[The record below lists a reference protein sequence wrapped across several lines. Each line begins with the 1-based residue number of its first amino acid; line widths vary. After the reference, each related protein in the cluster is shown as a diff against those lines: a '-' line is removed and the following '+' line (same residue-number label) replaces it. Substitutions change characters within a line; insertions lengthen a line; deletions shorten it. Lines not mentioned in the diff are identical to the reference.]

1 MVSLSSIC
9 LRFYNRW
16 VMCCVRLD
24 CNMGMCLWGFVIGVG
39 RIVNIYDVLGTGISL
54 GVCWM
59 GGILGVRRLFGMSLL
74 YPHIIIS
81 LYYILTLY
89 DPNYK
94 DHHCPFLY
102 YSRLIH

>member
-1 MVSLSSIC
+1 
-9 LRFYNRW
+9 
-16 VMCCVRLD
+16 
-24 CNMGMCLWGFVIGVG
+24 
-39 RIVNIYDVLGTGISL
+39 
-54 GVCWM
+54 M